1 MIRRLPD
8 RFIVAC
14 VVALGLTF
22 AVSMLERWTA
32 FSDLTNW
39 TYDFLVN
46 HGGYAPTSKEVVFV
60 DFDDATFAQIQK
72 YPVPRSTVADVVT
85 RVGQA
90 KPAIIGLD
98 IFLSEPRNADEDAAM
113 QRALTSAGNV
123 VVAIQAGTGQL
134 PAVLPLSMF
143 CQPEN
148 PALPTGFCKDG
159 EPGAFAYAAI
169 NMPFDSDG
177 YVRNAELV
185 AWGAQKHK
193 GESFPVF
200 MAEEY
205 LAQVDPNCKNCTLTP
220 LDKRNAMFRGHLI
233 PFSDPEAG
241 TFRIGDWAPHPAAH
255 ISAWSL
261 LTGTVDRAALQNKL
275 VLIGQSSDAARDQD
289 FTPLFRVRAAN
300 GARERIGGT
309 ELHAAAIETL
319 LDGHAIGE
327 VLLWQRWTINFLVLL
342 LATWAFTR
350 LQLRMAFAFGAI
362 MMIGIYIN
370 AQTAFSHFHL
380 WLPYLETMLGVAA
393 ALPCGVAWQYVKA
406 NLLRSETEQ
415 QRAQLMELFSRYVDP
430 AIANAI
436 WDRRDEVS
444 LEGNERIAT
453 VLFSDI
459 RNFTGITAGKPSRTV
474 LKWLNR
480 YFTAMDD
487 VIRAH
492 GGFLNKFIGDGLL
505 VVYGVPLSQGE
516 PEDACNAVRS
526 ALAMLKRVDEL
537 NAEKPEEEDFPELRI
552 GVGIHTG
559 MLTSGSVG
567 SRDRLEYSVIGE
579 TVNLASRLE
588 NLNKEFGTEIILSEG
603 TWERVKD
610 RIAGI
615 FPLGATHVR
624 GFDEQV
630 TLYAIG
636 PRKKK
641 PSQVEAKEPEVLA

>member
-14 VVALGLTF
+14 IIASGLTF

-46 HGGYAPTSKEVVFV
+46 HGGYAPTSKEIVFV

-72 YPVPRSTVADVVT
+72 FPIPRSTVADVVT
-85 RVGQA
+85 KVGQA

-98 IFLSEPRNADEDAAM
+98 IFLSESRNQDEDAAM

-134 PAVLPLSMF
+134 PAVLPLPIF

-148 PALPTGFCKDG
+148 PAVPTGFCKDG
-159 EPGAFAYAAI
+159 APGAFAYAAI

-177 YVRNAELV
+177 YVRNAELFT
-185 AWGAQKHK
+185 WDNKQKA
-193 GESFPVF
+193 ESFPVF

-205 LAQVDPNCKNCTLTP
+205 LAQVDPNCKNCALTP
-220 LDKRNAMFRGHLI
+220 LDKRNAMFRGHRV

-241 TFRIGDWAPHPAAH
+241 TFRIGDWSPHVATH
-255 ISAWSL
+255 ISAWSV
-261 LTGTVDRAALQNKL
+261 LTGSVGPAALQNKL

-289 FTPLFRVRAAN
+289 FTPLFRVRAAD

-327 VLLWQRWTINFLVLL
+327 VLPWQRWTIDFLVLL
-342 LATWAFTR
+342 VAAWAFTR
-350 LQLRMAFAFGAI
+350 LRLRMAFALDAI
-362 MMIGIYIN
+362 LMIAIYMA
-370 AQTAFSHFHL
+370 AQATFTHFHL
-380 WLPYLETMLGVAA
+380 WFPYLETMLGVSS

-430 AIANAI
+430 AVANAI

-480 YFTAMDD
+480 YFTAMDE

-537 NAEKPEEEDFPELRI
+537 NAETAAGEDFPELRI

-588 NLNKEFGTEIILSEG
+588 SLNKEFGTEIILSEG

-610 RIAGI
+610 RIEGI
-615 FPLGATHVR
+615 YPLGATDVR

-630 TLYAIG
+630 TLYGIG
-636 PRKKK
+636 PRKTKSLK
-641 PSQVEAKEPEVLA
+641 VEAKEPEVLA

>member
-1 MIRRLPD
+1 MMRRLPD

-14 VVALGLTF
+14 IVAFGLTF

-32 FSDLTNW
+32 FSDLANW

-46 HGGYAPTSKEVVFV
+46 HGGYATPSKEIVFV

-72 YPVPRSTVADVVT
+72 YPIPRSTVADVVA

-98 IFLSEPRNADEDAAM
+98 IFLSEPRDPGEDAAM
-113 QRALTSAGNV
+113 QRALTAAGNV
-123 VVAIQAGTGQL
+123 VLAIQAGTGQL
-134 PAVLPLSMF
+134 PAVLPLPMF

-148 PALPTGFCKDG
+148 PALPTGFCRDG
-159 EPGAFAYAAI
+159 APGAFAYAAI

-205 LAQVDPNCKNCTLTP
+205 LAQVDPNCKNCTLMP
-220 LDKRNAMFRGHLI
+220 FDKRNAMFRGHRV

-241 TFRIGDWAPHPAAH
+241 TFRIGDWAPHPATH
-255 ISAWSL
+255 ISAWSV
-261 LTGTVDRAALQNKL
+261 LTGTVDPAALQNKL

-289 FTPLFRVRAAN
+289 FTPLFRVRGAN
-300 GARERIGGT
+300 GARERLGGT

-327 VLLWQRWTINFLVLL
+327 VLQWQRWTINFLVLL
-342 LATWAFTR
+342 FATWTFTR
-350 LQLRMAFAFGAI
+350 LHLRMAFALDAI
-362 MMIGIYIN
+362 IIIAIYIA
-370 AQTAFSHFHL
+370 AQTTFSNFHL
-380 WLPYLETMLGVAA
+380 WFPYLETMLGVSS
-393 ALPCGVAWQYVKA
+393 ALPCAVAWQYVKA
-406 NLLRSETEQ
+406 NLLQSETEQ
-415 QRAQLMELFSRYVDP
+415 QRKQLMELFSRYVDP
-430 AIANAI
+430 AVANAI

-459 RNFTGITAGKPSRTV
+459 RNFTGITAGKPSHTV

-480 YFTAMDD
+480 YFTAMDE

-537 NAEKPEEEDFPELRI
+537 NAEKPEDEDFPELRI

-588 NLNKEFGTEIILSEG
+588 SLNKEFGTEIILSQG
-603 TWERVKD
+603 TWERVND
-610 RIAGI
+610 RIEGI
-615 FPLGATHVR
+615 YPLGATQVR

-630 TLYAIG
+630 TLYGMG
-636 PRKKK
+636 PRKAK
-641 PSQVEAKEPEVLA
+641 SSNVEAKEPEVLA

>member
-1 MIRRLPD
+1 MMRRLPD
-8 RFIVAC
+8 RFIVAI
-14 VVALGLTF
+14 VVAVAITF

-46 HGGYAPTSKEVVFV
+46 HGGYAQPSKDVVFV

-72 YPVPRSTVADVVT
+72 FPIPRSTVADVVT

-98 IFLSEPRNADEDAAM
+98 IFLSEQRNPDEDAAM
-113 QRALTSAGNV
+113 QRALVSAGNV
-123 VVAIQAGTGQL
+123 VIAIQAGTGQL
-134 PAVLPLSMF
+134 PAVLPLPMF

-159 EPGAFAYAAI
+159 APGAFAYAAI

-185 AWGAQKHK
+185 VWNKQKA
-193 GESFPVF
+193 ESFPVF

-220 LDKRNAMFRGHLI
+220 LNRRNAMFRGHRV
-233 PFSDPEAG
+233 PFTDPEAG
-241 TFRIGDWAPHPAAH
+241 TFRIGDWAPQVATH
-255 ISAWSL
+255 ISAWSV
-261 LTGTVDRAALQNKL
+261 LTDKVDQAALQNKL

-289 FTPLFRVRAAN
+289 FSPLFRVRGAN

-309 ELHAAAIETL
+309 ELHAAAIDTL

-327 VLLWQRWTINFLVLL
+327 VLPWQRSTINFLVFLG
-342 LATWAFTR
+342 AAWAFTR
-350 LQLRMAFAFGAI
+350 LHLRIAFALDAI
-362 MMIGIYIN
+362 FMIAIYLA
-370 AQTAFSHFHL
+370 AQTAFTNFHL
-380 WLPYLETMLGVAA
+380 WFPYLETILGVSS
-393 ALPCGVAWQYVKA
+393 ALPLGVAWQYVKA

-415 QRAQLMELFSRYVDP
+415 QRAQLMDLFSRYVDP
-430 AIANAI
+430 TVANAI
-436 WDRRDEVS
+436 WDRREEVS
-444 LEGNERIAT
+444 LEGDERIAT

-516 PEDACNAVRS
+516 PEDACNAVHS
-526 ALAMLKRVDEL
+526 AVAMIKRVDEL
-537 NAEKPEEEDFPELRI
+537 NAERPEGEDFPEFRI
-552 GVGIHTG
+552 GVGVHTG

-588 NLNKEFGTEIILSEG
+588 SLNKEFGTEIILSEG
-603 TWERVKD
+603 TWQRVKD
-610 RIAGI
+610 RIEGI
-615 FPLGATHVR
+615 YPLGATQVR

-630 TLYAIG
+630 TLYGMG
-636 PRKKK
+636 PRKTKSSK
-641 PSQVEAKEPEVLA
+641 VEAIEPEVLT

>member
-1 MIRRLPD
+1 MMRRLPD

-14 VVALGLTF
+14 IVALGLTF
-22 AVSMLERWTA
+22 AVTMLERWTA
-32 FSDLTNW
+32 FNDLTNW

-72 YPVPRSTVADVVT
+72 FPIPRSTVADVVAK
-85 RVGQA
+85 VGQA

-98 IFLSEPRNADEDAAM
+98 IFLSEARNPDEDAAM

-123 VVAIQAGTGQL
+123 VIAIQAGTGQL
-134 PAVLPLSMF
+134 PAVLPMPMF

-148 PALPTGFCKDG
+148 PVLPTGFCKEG
-159 EPGAFAYAAI
+159 APGAFAYAAI
-169 NMPFDSDG
+169 NMPFDNDG

-185 AWGAQKHK
+185 TWNKKQKA
-193 GESFPVF
+193 ESFPVF
-200 MAEEY
+200 MTEEY

-220 LDKRNAMFRGHLI
+220 LDKRNAMFRGYRV
-233 PFSDPEAG
+233 PFSDPEAA
-241 TFRIGDWAPHPAAH
+241 TFRIGDWAPHPATH
-255 ISAWSL
+255 ISAWSV
-261 LTGTVDRAALQNKL
+261 LTGAVAPAVLQNKL

-289 FTPLFRVRAAN
+289 FTPIYRVSDAN
-300 GARERIGGT
+300 GKRERLGGT

-319 LDGHAIGE
+319 LDGHAITE
-327 VLLWQRWTINFLVLL
+327 VLPWQRWTINFLVLL

-350 LQLRMAFAFGAI
+350 LHLRLAFAFAAI
-362 MMIGIYIN
+362 VMIGIYIN
-370 AQTAFSHFHL
+370 AHTAFSHFHL
-380 WLPYLETMLGVAA
+380 WFLYLETGLGVGA
-393 ALPCGVAWQYVKA
+393 ALPLGVAWQYVKA
-406 NLLRSETEQ
+406 NLLRSETEL
-415 QRAQLMELFSRYVDP
+415 QRTQLMELFSRYVDP
-430 AIANAI
+430 AVANAI
-436 WDRRDEVS
+436 WDRREEVS
-444 LEGNERIAT
+444 LEGDERVAT

-480 YFTAMDD
+480 YFTAMDE

-516 PEDACNAVRS
+516 SEDACNAVRS
-526 ALAMLKRVDEL
+526 AQAMIKRVDEL
-537 NAEKPEEEDFPELRI
+537 NAERPEGEDFPEFRI
-552 GVGIHTG
+552 GVGVHTG

-588 NLNKEFGTEIILSEG
+588 SLNKEFGTEIILSEG
-603 TWERVKD
+603 TWQRVKD
-610 RIAGI
+610 RIEGI
-615 FPLGATHVR
+615 YPLGATQVR

-630 TLYAIG
+630 TLYGMG
-636 PRKKK
+636 PRKNKSPK
-641 PSQVEAKEPEVLA
+641 VEAKEPEVLA

>member
-1 MIRRLPD
+1 MTRRLPD
-8 RFIVAC
+8 RFIVAI
-14 VVALGLTF
+14 VVAIAITS

-46 HGGYAPTSKEVVFV
+46 HGGYAQPSKDVVFV
-60 DFDDATFAQIQK
+60 DFDDDTFAQIQK
-72 YPVPRSTVADVVT
+72 FPIPRSTVAEVVT
-85 RVGQA
+85 KVGQA

-98 IFLSEPRNADEDAAM
+98 IFLSEQRNPDEDAAM
-113 QRALTSAGNV
+113 QRALTAAGNV
-123 VVAIQAGTGQL
+123 VIAIQAGTGQL
-134 PAVLPLSMF
+134 PAVLPLPMF

-159 EPGAFAYAAI
+159 APGAFAYAAI

-185 AWGAQKHK
+185 VWNKQKA
-193 GESFPVF
+193 ESFPVF

-220 LDKRNAMFRGHLI
+220 LNRRNAMFRGHRV
-233 PFSDPEAG
+233 PFTDPEAG
-241 TFRIGDWAPHPAAH
+241 TFRIGDWAPQVATH
-255 ISAWSL
+255 ISAWGV
-261 LTGTVDRAALQNKL
+261 LTGKVDQAALQNKL

-289 FTPLFRVRAAN
+289 FSPLFRVRGAN

-309 ELHAAAIETL
+309 ELHAAAIDTL

-327 VLLWQRWTINFLVLL
+327 VLPWQRSTINFLVFLG
-342 LATWAFTR
+342 AAWAFTR
-350 LQLRMAFAFGAI
+350 LHLRIAFALDAI
-362 MMIGIYIN
+362 FMIAIYLA
-370 AQTAFSHFHL
+370 AQTAFTNFHL
-380 WLPYLETMLGVAA
+380 WFPYLETILGVSS

-415 QRAQLMELFSRYVDP
+415 QRTQLMELFSRYVDP
-430 AIANAI
+430 AVANAI
-436 WDRRDEVS
+436 WDRREEVS
-444 LEGNERIAT
+444 LEGDERVAT

-516 PEDACNAVRS
+516 PEDACNAVHS
-526 ALAMLKRVDEL
+526 AVAMIKRVDEL
-537 NAEKPEEEDFPELRI
+537 NAERPEGEDFPEFRI
-552 GVGIHTG
+552 GVGVHTG

-588 NLNKEFGTEIILSEG
+588 SLNKEFGTEIILSEG
-603 TWERVKD
+603 TWQRVKD
-610 RIAGI
+610 RIEGI
-615 FPLGATHVR
+615 YPLGATQVR

-630 TLYAIG
+630 TLYGMG
-636 PRKKK
+636 PRKTKSSK
-641 PSQVEAKEPEVLA
+641 VEAIEPEVLT